1 MKLITL
7 NRKEP
12 NMPKYVWQ
20 EKFNERDDSRME
32 KVDFLPLGTV
42 VVLNGSIK
50 KVMIA
55 QRAVYVPVNEDET
68 DIKYLEYG
76 AVLYPEGLVDGQLVY
91 FNSEDVYKVIAVGY
105 TDADDELL
113 VEEINE
119 ALEKV
124 ENEPKKVTEIAE
136 NSSSTVDPFSG
147 LSEKF
152 DKGE

>member
-1 MKLITL
+1 
-7 NRKEP
+7 
-12 NMPKYVWQ
+12 MPKYVWQ

-50 KVMIA
+50 KFMIA

-68 DIKYLEYG
+68 DIKYFEYG

>member
-1 MKLITL
+1 
-7 NRKEP
+7 
-12 NMPKYVWQ
+12 MPKYVWQ

-32 KVDFLPLGTV
+32 KVDFLPL

-68 DIKYLEYG
+68 DIKYFEYG

>member
-1 MKLITL
+1 
-7 NRKEP
+7 
-12 NMPKYVWQ
+12 MPKYVWQ

-55 QRAVYVPVNEDET
+55 QRAVYVPANEDET
-68 DIKYLEYG
+68 DVKYFEYG

-124 ENEPKKVTEIAE
+124 ENEPKKVTKIAE

>member
-1 MKLITL
+1 
-7 NRKEP
+7 
-12 NMPKYVWQ
+12 MPKYVWQ

-42 VVLNGSIK
+42 VVLIGSIK

-68 DIKYLEYG
+68 DIKYFEYG

>member
-1 MKLITL
+1 
-7 NRKEP
+7 
-12 NMPKYVWQ
+12 MPKYVWQ

-68 DIKYLEYG
+68 DIKYFEYG

-136 NSSSTVDPFSG
+136 NSSSTVDPLSG

>member
-1 MKLITL
+1 
-7 NRKEP
+7 
-12 NMPKYVWQ
+12 MPKYVWQ

-68 DIKYLEYG
+68 DIKYFEYG

-152 DKGE
+152 DKGEKLDESRRDR

>member
-1 MKLITL
+1 
-7 NRKEP
+7 
-12 NMPKYVWQ
+12 MPKYVWQ

-32 KVDFLPLGTV
+32 KVYFLPLGTV

-68 DIKYLEYG
+68 DIKYFEYG

-113 VEEINE
+113 FEEINE

>member
-1 MKLITL
+1 
-7 NRKEP
+7 
-12 NMPKYVWQ
+12 MPKYVWQ

-55 QRAVYVPVNEDET
+55 RRAVYVPVNEDET
-68 DIKYLEYG
+68 DIKYFEYG

-124 ENEPKKVTEIAE
+124 ENEPKKSLRLQKILQVQSILSVVCLRNLIKE
-136 NSSSTVDPFSG
+136 NN
-147 LSEKF
+147 
-152 DKGE
+152 

>member
-1 MKLITL
+1 
-7 NRKEP
+7 
-12 NMPKYVWQ
+12 MPKYVWR
-20 EKFNERDDSRME
+20 EKFSERGNSSME
-32 KVDFLPLGTV
+32 KVDFLPLGTI

-50 KVMIA
+50 KVMVA
-55 QRAVYVPVNEDET
+55 QRAIYVPTNEDKT
-68 DIKYLEYG
+68 DSKYFEYG

-119 ALEKV
+119 VLEKV
-124 ENEPKKVTEIAE
+124 ENEPKKVAGITEI
-136 NSSSTVDPFSG
+136 SSSMVDPFSG

>member
-1 MKLITL
+1 
-7 NRKEP
+7 
-12 NMPKYVWQ
+12 MPKYVWQ

-50 KVMIA
+50 KFMIA

-68 DIKYLEYG
+68 DIKYFEYG

-105 TDADDELL
+105 TDAGDELL

>member
-1 MKLITL
+1 
-7 NRKEP
+7 
-12 NMPKYVWQ
+12 MPKYVWQ

-68 DIKYLEYG
+68 DIKYFEYG

-136 NSSSTVDPFSG
+136 NYSSTVDHFSG

>member
-1 MKLITL
+1 M
-7 NRKEP
+7 
-12 NMPKYVWQ
+12 
-20 EKFNERDDSRME
+20 F
-32 KVDFLPLGTV
+32 
-42 VVLNGSIK
+42 
-50 KVMIA
+50 
-55 QRAVYVPVNEDET
+55 
-68 DIKYLEYG
+68 
-76 AVLYPEGLVDGQLVY
+76 
-91 FNSEDVYKVIAVGY
+91 YKVIAVGY

>member
-1 MKLITL
+1 
-7 NRKEP
+7 
-12 NMPKYVWQ
+12 
-20 EKFNERDDSRME
+20 
-32 KVDFLPLGTV
+32 
-42 VVLNGSIK
+42 
-50 KVMIA
+50 MIA

-68 DIKYLEYG
+68 DIKYFEYG

-124 ENEPKKVTEIAE
+124 ENEPKKSLRLQKILQVQSILSVVCLRNLIKE
-136 NSSSTVDPFSG
+136 NN
-147 LSEKF
+147 
-152 DKGE
+152 

>member
-1 MKLITL
+1 
-7 NRKEP
+7 
-12 NMPKYVWQ
+12 MPKYVWQ
-20 EKFNERDDSRME
+20 EKFSERGNSDME
-32 KVDFLPLGTV
+32 KVDFLPLGTI

-55 QRAVYVPVNEDET
+55 QRAVYVPTNEDKA
-68 DIKYLEYG
+68 DSKYFEYG

-91 FNSEDVYKVIAVGY
+91 FNSEDVYKIIALGY

-124 ENEPKKVTEIAE
+124 ETKPEKVAEIAE

>member
-1 MKLITL
+1 
-7 NRKEP
+7 
-12 NMPKYVWQ
+12 MPKYVWQ

-32 KVDFLPLGTV
+32 KVDFLPLGTL

-55 QRAVYVPVNEDET
+55 LRAVYVPVNEDET
-68 DIKYLEYG
+68 DIKYFEYG

>member
-1 MKLITL
+1 
-7 NRKEP
+7 
-12 NMPKYVWQ
+12 MPKYVWQ

-68 DIKYLEYG
+68 DIKYFEYG

>member
-1 MKLITL
+1 M
-7 NRKEP
+7 
-12 NMPKYVWQ
+12 V
-20 EKFNERDDSRME
+20 
-32 KVDFLPLGTV
+32 
-42 VVLNGSIK
+42 K

-68 DIKYLEYG
+68 DIKYFEYG

>member
-1 MKLITL
+1 
-7 NRKEP
+7 
-12 NMPKYVWQ
+12 MPKYVWQ

-68 DIKYLEYG
+68 HIKYFEYG

>member
-1 MKLITL
+1 
-7 NRKEP
+7 
-12 NMPKYVWQ
+12 MPKYVWQ

-42 VVLNGSIK
+42 GVLNGSIK

-68 DIKYLEYG
+68 DIKYFEYG